1 MDMTGPG
8 FAPEDLGP
16 AASVG
21 GRPRVAVD
29 AGLDLAALTG
39 ELGGEIAAPLTA
51 ALERINTLAA
61 TGRID
66 RSGLNALRLE
76 VEGARRAAMIA
87 QQLARLAS
95 GRVRQAPEPLNLT
108 QHLRDALAQ
117 RSREFVARQIDL
129 RQSLQPARVV
139 VDGAYLFSLVQAL
152 LDWSIGHS
160 HRRLDFKLD
169 VQPWPLQARLTC
181 RLSHATRDADALPP
195 MDTMAWRLVEVA
207 ARSMSLELRR
217 DDTADET
224 RVTLVFPRTVNE
236 QMEGVTAIELDEGF
250 AHSINSKPLAG
261 SHVLVLASR
270 RELRA
275 MIRDA
280 IRPMGLMVDYTS
292 TVDEAR
298 EFCQGGLPHAIIFES
313 SIGGG
318 RFDTLRRELQAD
330 VPSLAFIAIGEDGH
344 DYSTKDVDGHPVTR
358 VGREAVMNALP
369 AALIFELS
377 RGLEV

>member
-1 MDMTGPG
+1 MDMTRPEFDPG
-8 FAPEDLGP
+8 GLADSG
-16 AASVG
+16 S
-21 GRPRVAVD
+21 RPRAAVD
-29 AGLDLAALTG
+29 TSLDLAALTA
-39 ELGGEIAAPLTA
+39 ELGGEVAGPLTA
-51 ALERINTLAA
+51 ALERINALAA

-66 RSGLNALRLE
+66 RSGLTALRLE
-76 VEGARRAAMIA
+76 VESARRAAMIA
-87 QQLARLAS
+87 QQLGRLAS

-117 RSREFVARQIDL
+117 RSRELVARQVDL

-139 VDGAYLFSLVQAL
+139 VDGAFLFSLVQAL
-152 LDWSIGHS
+152 LDWSIGHA
-160 HRRLDFKLD
+160 HRRLDFKLE

-181 RLSHATRDADALPP
+181 RLMHDTPAADDQPP
-195 MDTMAWRLVEVA
+195 ADTMAWRLVEVA
-207 ARSMSLELRR
+207 ARAMGLELRR

-224 RVTLVFPRTVNE
+224 RVSLVFPRTVNE
-236 QMEGVTAIELDEGF
+236 QMEGVTSIELDEGF

-275 MIRDA
+275 LIRDA

-298 EFCQGGLPHAIIFES
+298 EFCQGGLPHAIVFES

-318 RFDTLRRELQAD
+318 RFDTLRRELLAE
-330 VPSLAFIAIGEDGH
+330 VPSLCFIAIGEDGH
-344 DYSTKDVDGHPVTR
+344 DYSTTDIDGHPVTR
-358 VGREAVMNALP
+358 VGREAVLKALP

>member
-8 FAPEDLGP
+8 FAPDDLDL
-16 AASVG
+16 AAGVG
-21 GRPRVAVD
+21 SRPRVAVD
-29 AGLDLAALTG
+29 TGLDLAALTG

-66 RSGLNALRLE
+66 RSSLTALRLE

-129 RQSLQPARVV
+129 RQSLQPAQVV
-139 VDGAYLFSLVQAL
+139 VDGTYLFSLVQAL

-160 HRRLDFKLD
+160 HRRLDIKLD

-181 RLSHATRDADALPP
+181 RLAHQSPDADALPP
-195 MDTMAWRLVEVA
+195 MDTMAWRLIEVA
-207 ARSMSLELRR
+207 ARSMGLELHR
-217 DDTADET
+217 DDTANET
-224 RVTLVFPRTVNE
+224 RVTLAFPRTVNE

-250 AHSINSKPLAG
+250 AQSINSKPLAG

-298 EFCQGGLPHAIIFES
+298 EFCQGGLPHAIVFES

-318 RFDTLRRELQAD
+318 RFDTLRRELLAE

-344 DYSTKDVDGHPVTR
+344 DYSTKDIDGHPVTR

>member
-1 MDMTGPG
+1 MDMKRPDVEPNG
-8 FAPEDLGP
+8 LGLE
-16 AASVG
+16 SG
-21 GRPRVAVD
+21 GRPRTAVD
-29 AGLDLAALTG
+29 ASLDLAALTG
-39 ELGGEIAAPLTA
+39 ELGCEIAVPLTA
-51 ALERINTLAA
+51 ALERINTLA
-61 TGRID
+61 TNGRID
-66 RSGLNALRLE
+66 RSGLTALRLE

-87 QQLARLAS
+87 QQLTRLAT

-117 RSREFVARQIDL
+117 RSREIVTRQIDL

-152 LDWSIGHS
+152 LDWSIGHA
-160 HRRLDFKLD
+160 HRRLDVKLD

-181 RLSHATRDADALPP
+181 RLSHATPDAQAWPP
-195 MDTMAWRLVEVA
+195 TETMAWRLVEVA
-207 ARSMSLELRR
+207 ARAMGLELHRE
-217 DDTADET
+217 DTADET
-224 RVTLVFPRTVNE
+224 RVCLTFPRTVNE
-236 QMEGVTAIELDEGF
+236 QMEGVTAFELDEGF

-275 MIRDA
+275 LIRDA
-280 IRPMGLMVDYTS
+280 IRPMGLMADYTS

-298 EFCQGGLPHAIIFES
+298 EFCQGGLPHAIVYES

-318 RFDTLRRELQAD
+318 RFDTLRRELLAE
-330 VPSLAFIAIGEDGH
+330 VPSLSFIAIGEDGH
-344 DYSTKDVDGHPVTR
+344 DYSTADIDGHPVTR

>member
-1 MDMTGPG
+1 MDMTSPESEPG
-8 FAPEDLGP
+8 G
-16 AASVG
+16 AAHSSST
-21 GRPRVAVD
+21 PRSAVATS
-29 AGLDLAALTG
+29 LDLAALTA
-39 ELGGEIAAPLTA
+39 ELGGEVAAPLTS

-66 RSGLNALRLE
+66 RSGLTALRLE
-76 VEGARRAAMIA
+76 VESARRAAMIA
-87 QQLARLAS
+87 QQLGRLAS
-95 GRVRQAPEPLNLT
+95 GRVHQAPEPLNLT

-117 RSREFVARQIDL
+117 RSRELVARQIDL

-152 LDWSIGHS
+152 LDWSIGCAD
-160 HRRLDFKLD
+160 RRLDIKLD
-169 VQPWPLQARLTC
+169 IQPWPLQARLTC
-181 RLSHATRDADALPP
+181 RLTHATRSADALPP
-195 MDTMAWRLVEVA
+195 ADTMAWRLVEVA
-207 ARSMSLELRR
+207 ARAMGLELHR

-224 RVTLVFPRTVNE
+224 RVSLVFPRTVNE
-236 QMEGVTAIELDEGF
+236 QMDGVTAIELDEGF

-275 MIRDA
+275 LIRDA

-298 EFCQGGLPHAIIFES
+298 EFCQGGLPHAIVFES

-318 RFDTLRRELQAD
+318 RFDTLRRELLAE
-330 VPSLAFIAIGEDGH
+330 VPALCFIAIGEDGH
-344 DYSTKDVDGHPVTR
+344 DYSTTDIDGHPVTR
-358 VGREAVMNALP
+358 VGREAVLKALP